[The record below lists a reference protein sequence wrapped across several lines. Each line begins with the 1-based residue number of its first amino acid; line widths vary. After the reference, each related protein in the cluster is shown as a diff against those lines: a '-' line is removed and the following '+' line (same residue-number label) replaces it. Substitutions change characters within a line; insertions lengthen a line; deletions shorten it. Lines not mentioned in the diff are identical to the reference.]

1 MVRFGNP
8 VERKGSQTQA
18 KESEAHPPP
27 LLGVP
32 QKNIKLYNYNIY
44 TEDIV

>member
-32 QKNIKLYNYNIY
+32 QKTSSCTTITYIQR
-44 TEDIV
+44 T